1 MALISKNSADT
12 ENRAGIFRI
21 HANVAARKAT
31 KQMSRLDDMT

>member
-12 ENRAGIFRI
+12 ENRAGIFKI